1 MASSSAA
8 ATPLLYSCI
17 AYHNTVL
24 TEHTI
29 SSVSGTSGLA
39 SVILPK
45 IQHETAQKLTYT
57 HNENFIHYI
66 ADALPSSANPDSL
79 SAGGLTYMVVAKADL
94 GRRIP
99 FGYLVEIKKRFLK
112 EYNPERTN
120 FGSLPA
126 YGAAAFNGQLKQ
138 LMVEYGT
145 TKAGKDDAFANVQN
159 EIDNVRGI
167 MTENIERVLE
177 RGERID
183 LLVDKTDRLGGSAR
197 DFRVRSTG
205 LRRKMWWKNMRLM
218 VIMVVVI
225 IFLVYLLVGFGCG
238 LPAWGRLRFSDFQ
251 QTSIEAGF
259 GALPSYVTLQA
270 EVHEV
275 ALTFDDVP
283 PIMPFYEV
291 KHTTPLTVSQKD
303 ELANAIT
310 TIHSTKFS
318 TPKLFVNV
326 EFQDT
331 SNAST
336 YVGGKQKAANHLFA
350 HVRSGSSRRREDW
363 EDLTSQLQAAWD
375 KTVGAGL
382 PKVRRSDPDQD
393 TSLRSV
399 VLMGDLMFMK
409 ELGFIVPQAGGDVQW
424 LQENWEEFNKR
435 ADAGDE
441 DFKGMVEEV
450 KERRLNESGPSKQQQ
465 LEEALGWGDSA

>member
-218 VIMVVVI
+218 
-225 IFLVYLLVGFGCG
+225 
-238 LPAWGRLRFSDFQ
+238 
-251 QTSIEAGF
+251 
-259 GALPSYVTLQA
+259 
-270 EVHEV
+270 
-275 ALTFDDVP
+275 
-283 PIMPFYEV
+283 
-291 KHTTPLTVSQKD
+291 KD